1 MSVWDSFERTL
12 GASNSSAHGNT
23 SLDDSAVDRHE
34 ERAATALLDA
44 VARVR
49 AFRLDLEGENDE
61 NASWSGKAPSE
72 HADVNA
78 EKQTGA
84 GAMKSIAKTSR
95 APLMNIGTLNQ

>member
-1 MSVWDSFERTL
+1 VWDSFELTL

-61 NASWSGKAPSE
+61 NASSSGKAN
-72 HADVNA
+72 V

-84 GAMKSIAKTSR
+84 GAMKIVAKTSR
-95 APLMNIGTLNQ
+95 APLMDIGVLTQ